1 MRAFNYSTRYV
12 NALHVLERFLD
23 KEQLDAEQIRAYDD
37 QGRVIEFINNKLL
50 VPVERMKVQRGKEY
64 VRVWYLTDK
73 TICDFHNAREQ
84 QYKEQLSVVVAAR
97 QHRKAVTAVSL
108 LESLGESVPD
118 SIRTLLAANDNN

>member
-1 MRAFNYSTRYV
+1 MRAFTYSTRYV

-50 VPVERMKVQRGKEY
+50 VPVERMKVQRGDEY

-73 TICDFHNAREQ
+73 TISDFHNSREE
-84 QYKEQLSVVVAAR
+84 QYKQQLSVVASAR

-108 LESLGESVPD
+108 LESLGETVPE

>member
-50 VPVERMKVQRGKEY
+50 VPVERMKVQRGDEY

-73 TICDFHNAREQ
+73 TISDFHNAREEQ
-84 QYKEQLSVVVAAR
+84 SKQQLSVVTSAR

-108 LESLGESVPD
+108 LESLGETVPE

>member
-1 MRAFNYSTRYV
+1 MKAFKFSTRYV

-23 KEQLDAEQIRAYDD
+23 KEQLDAEQIRTYDD

-50 VPVERMKVQRGKEY
+50 VPVERMKVQRGEEY
-64 VRVWYLTDK
+64 VHVWYLTDK
-73 TICDFHNAREQ
+73 TIGDFHNAREQ
-84 QYKEQLSVVVAAR
+84 QYKQQLSAVTAAR

-108 LESLGESVPD
+108 LESLGESVPH